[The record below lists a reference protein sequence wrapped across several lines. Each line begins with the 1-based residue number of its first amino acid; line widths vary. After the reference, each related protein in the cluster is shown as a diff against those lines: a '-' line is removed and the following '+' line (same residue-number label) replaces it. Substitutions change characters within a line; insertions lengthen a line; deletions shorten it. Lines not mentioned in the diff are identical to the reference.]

1 MELVR
6 NKASGKYFIVL
17 DDDIRDINFQLITP
31 EGKVR
36 PIERRLFGVL
46 DIIDPKKSLW
56 RHKLTELQLKKY
68 EEYLSMS
75 Q

>member
-17 DDDIRDINFQLITP
+17 DDAEDINFLLITP

-36 PIERRLFGVL
+36 RIERRLFGLFNIV
-46 DIIDPKKSLW
+46 DPKNPLW
-56 RHKLTELQLKKY
+56 RNKLTELQWKKY
-68 EEYLSMS
+68 EEYFDK
-75 Q
+75 

>member
-1 MELVR
+1 
-6 NKASGKYFIVL
+6 
-17 DDDIRDINFQLITP
+17 
-31 EGKVR
+31 
-36 PIERRLFGVL
+36 L

-56 RHKLTELQLKKY
+56 RHKLKELQLKKY